1 MSILV
6 SYIGIPWVPVPAPV
20 SDRIAPGDGHVVE
33 YPVVLVVHQH
43 PLLQQAQPLQ
53 ALGIAHAVALLTQ
66 HLHTHRVRHVTT
78 RTKDSVAE
86 TKLFVTKSVKINY
99 KVCLVANRMIRL
111 TGQPFKVESGRENNI
126 CYTGFRLMLLEDS
139 FSLSLTRP
147 VPARLKCLF
156 FFI

>member
-1 MSILV
+1 M
-6 SYIGIPWVPVPAPV
+6 
-20 SDRIAPGDGHVVE
+20 
-33 YPVVLVVHQH
+33 VLVVHQH